1 MIPNIPAPVPGPG
14 RPRVEQI
21 LEIELGDGR
30 RSLLAVVVN
39 EGRAMALTADITLP
53 PPFRPSAAVLG
64 RRIFTMRP
72 GERLHVELGTT
83 TAATSC
89 AAAVRAALRLHC
101 A

>member
-1 MIPNIPAPVPGPG
+1 MTASCALG
-14 RPRVEQI
+14 RPRVEQV

-30 RSLLAVVVN
+30 RSLVAVLVN
-39 EGRAMALTADITLP
+39 DGQAMALTAEIALP

-72 GERLHVELGTT
+72 GERLHLELGTT
-83 TAATSC
+83 TTAPAG
-89 AAAVRAALRLHC
+89 AMAVLAALRLHC